1 VEAVRYHDKRG
12 KVTANETILLRN
24 ADLIDHLGF
33 AAFARDF
40 SKQPHEMIQE
50 AVMLNNHRKEFAAL
64 LELGSAIRMAATPIK
79 DLDLFLSEFEQ
90 EAFADFG
97 IGRMDPR

>member
-1 VEAVRYHDKRG
+1 
-12 KVTANETILLRN
+12 
-24 ADLIDHLGF
+24 
-33 AAFARDF
+33 
-40 SKQPHEMIQE
+40 
-50 AVMLNNHRKEFAAL
+50 MLNNHRKEFAAL